1 VSAREQDVP
10 REVAERVQK
19 LHEDARGL
27 ILAMGR
33 VWTPEERARV
43 LWAAMNGKPTTVAIT
58 VSPAISISVW
68 CDAELMAVI
77 PCSSTAETM
86 Q

>member
-1 VSAREQDVP
+1 VSAREQDAP

-27 ILAMGR
+27 ILALGQ

-43 LWAAMNGKPTTVAIT
+43 LWAAMNGRSTTVSIT
-58 VSPAISISVW
+58 LNPVIEISVH

-77 PCSSTAETM
+77 PCSSPAETM